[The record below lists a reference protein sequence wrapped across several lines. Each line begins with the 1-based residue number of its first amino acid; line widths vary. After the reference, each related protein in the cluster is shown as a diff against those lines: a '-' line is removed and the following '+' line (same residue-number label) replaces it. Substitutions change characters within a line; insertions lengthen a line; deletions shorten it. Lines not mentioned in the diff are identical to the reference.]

1 MLTPPPQGK
10 PLNPNQSSRLL
21 SVIIPARN
29 EEKNLGP
36 TVEQLIGVL
45 RDAGIPFEIIV
56 VDDNSSDET
65 LAVAE
70 SLAAANQQVR
80 VVARTRLGGFGRAVR
95 AGLEVFRGDVV
106 VITMADQS
114 DYPADVVRYY
124 RKIEEGFDCVFGSRF
139 RRSSSVENYPPF
151 KLALNRVVN
160 TLIRLL
166 FRTRFNDL
174 TNAFKAYR
182 REVIESC
189 GPYSSSHFNL
199 TIEMSLSALVRRYII
214 AEVPVSWSGRT
225 WGSSSLS
232 VVEMGRRYL
241 SVLLKIYSESLL
253 ISDDILEERLAGRAA
268 VYDRV
273 SELEDRIANLE
284 LEMEGLQS
292 AEELPPR
299 SRKKLADARPGPG
312 RS

>member
-1 MLTPPPQGK
+1 
-10 PLNPNQSSRLL
+10 
-21 SVIIPARN
+21 
-29 EEKNLGP
+29 
-36 TVEQLIGVL
+36 
-45 RDAGIPFEIIV
+45 
-56 VDDNSSDET
+56 
-65 LAVAE
+65 
-70 SLAAANQQVR
+70 
-80 VVARTRLGGFGRAVR
+80 
-95 AGLEVFRGDVV
+95 
-106 VITMADQS
+106 
-114 DYPADVVRYY
+114 
-124 RKIEEGFDCVFGSRF
+124 
-139 RRSSSVENYPPF
+139 
-151 KLALNRVVN
+151 
-160 TLIRLL
+160 
-166 FRTRFNDL
+166 
-174 TNAFKAYR
+174 
-182 REVIESC
+182 VIESC

-199 TIEMSLSALVRRYII
+199 TVEMSLSALVRRYII

-273 SELEDRIANLE
+273 SELEDRIATLE

-292 AEELPPR
+292 TEEPPPR